1 MKGCK
6 PLNDREQLF
15 VTHYIKNGYSARAA
29 ARSAGYSNA
38 SSESYAHQLLDKR
51 HIQERITSAYKKV
64 EARHAR
70 ELCMS
75 IEAKAKILT
84 QIIYDVIPQD
94 GSPPKREYYAS
105 ALKAIS
111 EMNKMSGDYA
121 PDKRLSV
128 TVDATK
134 DKLIEAKKVYEDY

>member
-1 MKGCK
+1 MKDAK
-6 PLNDREQLF
+6 PLTEREQLF
-15 VTHYIKNGYSARAA
+15 VTHYLSNGYSARAA
-29 ARSAGYSNA
+29 AKSAGYSD
-38 SSESYAHQLLDKR
+38 SSCDSHAHHILDKE
-51 HIQERITSAYKKV
+51 HIKQRISNAYRKV
-64 EARHAR
+64 EARNAK

-75 IEAKAKILT
+75 IEAKAKLLT
-84 QIIYDVIPQD
+84 QIIYDIIPQD
-94 GSPPKREYYAS
+94 GSPPKREYYKD

-134 DKLIEAKKVYEDY
+134 DKLIEAKKVYEEY